1 MLFSEVYGTYYN
13 VLAAVLEKAVE
24 GNLTRQGMLD
34 IVREKGFE
42 ESILTI
48 PDALESQTWPLITAD
63 YSTPLEN
70 VPTMPLTT
78 LQKRWL
84 KALLNDPRIR
94 LFDPPIEGLEDVA
107 VSTGYLCVF

>member
-13 VLAAVLEKAVE
+13 VIAQLLAKAVD
-24 GNLTRQGMLD
+24 GKLTQQTMLD

-48 PDALESQTWPLITAD
+48 PEALESQTWPLITKD

-70 VPTMPLTT
+70 KHCRSVGS
-78 LQKRWL
+78 RH
-84 KALLNDPRIR
+84 
-94 LFDPPIEGLEDVA
+94 F
-107 VSTGYLCVF
+107 